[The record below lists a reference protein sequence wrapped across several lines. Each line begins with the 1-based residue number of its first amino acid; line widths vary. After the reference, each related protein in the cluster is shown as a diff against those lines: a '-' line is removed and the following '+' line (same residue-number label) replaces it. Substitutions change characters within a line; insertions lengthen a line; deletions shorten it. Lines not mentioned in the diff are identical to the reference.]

1 MNLLKLPN
9 LKVDKNN
16 KFLIDLVNKL
26 NGVLSTFDKT
36 LTNLT
41 YTVDNI
47 DADINKINENYVKK
61 LGVQP
66 ISISAYNFT
75 NNCYIIEN
83 DNGYFVNINI
93 DIYPSQSSVSLSSNT
108 QLCKIYTDVDLTN
121 NQTLQFITYNTS
133 GTNVYNLTIGTGNII
148 YTGDNGLSCEQFKT
162 GKIFGTI
169 IIDK

>member
-9 LKVDKNN
+9 LKADKNN
-16 KFLIDLVNKL
+16 KFLIDLVNKI

-66 ISISAYNFT
+66 LGITGYNFV

-83 DNGYFVNINI
+83 DNGYFVNISI
-93 DIYPSQSSVSLSSNT
+93 DIYPQQSSLSLSSNV
-108 QLCKIYTDVDLTN
+108 QLCKIYCDVDLTN
-121 NQTLQFITYNTS
+121 NQNLQFITYNAV
-133 GTNVYNLTIGTGNII
+133 GTNVYNLKIGYNNIL